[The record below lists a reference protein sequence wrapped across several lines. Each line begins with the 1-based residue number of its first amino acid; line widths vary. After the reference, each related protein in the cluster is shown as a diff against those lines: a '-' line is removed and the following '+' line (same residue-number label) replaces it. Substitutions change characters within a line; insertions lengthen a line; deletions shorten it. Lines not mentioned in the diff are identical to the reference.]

1 MRTHRD
7 EGTADSGVNRGPA
20 RPGGG
25 PVSGARAVE
34 RRAPSRLLLP
44 ALLAAV
50 FCVSL
55 AGAPG
60 GEVWRHM
67 AAGRY
72 LLQARSFPAR
82 DVFSFT
88 GASWDKKEWLFDVF
102 AYLVHRAGGA
112 RLMALVS
119 PAFFTAA
126 FLLLYILSVKRSGS
140 RRLSMAVAVAAAP
153 ACWPGLAF
161 GPASAGWLFLAVLLL
176 MIEEFAE
183 GKRLPLCFFPLL
195 MLAWVNVHPFAA
207 AGLAVLAIHL
217 ASGIVSAALPGTA
230 ERNGWRRLSPG
241 DLCLLA
247 LILAA
252 SSLAFSCSP
261 DSWKLFMPAAWLGAP
276 RAASP
281 VPIAVSPPLPVFEY
295 PALAGFIL
303 LAVFTL
309 VTFATA
315 MEPSDTALMIIAGAA
330 SAASARNAPLLPLIA
345 SPAISRQFA
354 RFLGAYAPAPRP
366 FPAAWRRAADGL
378 IAAALLGVVA
388 WSVRRPDFLAGGRE
402 NLLPWGAVR
411 YIEEAKPRGRIFNTR
426 DWGGFL
432 IWMLYPNYRVYIDGR
447 GPSVYPP
454 EVQEEYGTIEGAG
467 EGWGK
472 ALDRRGVNLILIP
485 AGEKSRPLLDA
496 LDASNEWRL
505 GFWDARSAV
514 FLRDT
519 AANRPMI
526 EAYRYRAFD
535 ESKMALGEAVLE
547 TGPRIVSELHNYL
560 KGSPDS
566 IGARNLLAG
575 IFLNRGMTDR
585 AIAEYEAVAASHP
598 RLPRL
603 HYNLGMLYSRK
614 GEVARA
620 IAEYGKETSVAPSFP
635 PAWNNLGRIYFEGGD
650 FKKALDCF
658 KKAIKSDP
666 DYVHARNNLG
676 LVYME
681 EGKAA
686 EAIGEFKKALAIDP
700 AYEAAARN
708 LQIAQEMERSP
719 AETLNRLGQGY
730 YLRNDLA
737 GAERQFL
744 KAISHD
750 PRYVVAIGN
759 LGVVFLRQG
768 RIEEAIRQFKKVLEI
783 APGDVAARRNLAA
796 AESVMAGAGGPA
808 GAPPPGSPYASPLP
822 RGGER

>member
-1 MRTHRD
+1 MRTDRD
-7 EGTADSGVNRGPA
+7 AGTADSGVLRGPA

-34 RRAPSRLLLP
+34 RRSPSRLLLP

-55 AGAPG
+55 AEAPG

-67 AAGRY
+67 AVGRY
-72 LLQARSFPAR
+72 LLQARSFPPR

-112 RLMALVS
+112 GLMALVS
-119 PAFFTAA
+119 PALFTAA

-140 RRLSMAVAVAAAP
+140 RRLSIAVAVAAAP
-153 ACWPGLAF
+153 ACGPGLAF

-176 MIEEFAE
+176 MIEEFTE

-207 AGLAVLAIHL
+207 AGLVVLAIHL
-217 ASGIVSAALPGTA
+217 ASGIASAALPGTA

-261 DSWKLFMPAAWLGAP
+261 DSWKLFMPAAWLGSP
-276 RAASP
+276 RAACP

-402 NLLPWGAVR
+402 NLFPWGAVR
-411 YIEEAKPRGRIFNTR
+411 YIEEAKPRGRDLQHPR
-426 DWGGFL
+426 L
-432 IWMLYPNYRVYIDGR
+432 GR
-447 GPSVYPP
+447 LPH
-454 EVQEEYGTIEGAG
+454 
-467 EGWGK
+467 
-472 ALDRRGVNLILIP
+472 
-485 AGEKSRPLLDA
+485 LDA
-496 LDASNEWRL
+496 L
-505 GFWDARSAV
+505 
-514 FLRDT
+514 
-519 AANRPMI
+519 PH
-526 EAYRYRAFD
+526 Y
-535 ESKMALGEAVLE
+535 
-547 TGPRIVSELHNYL
+547 
-560 KGSPDS
+560 GSS
-566 IGARNLLAG
+566 S
-575 IFLNRGMTDR
+575 T
-585 AIAEYEAVAASHP
+585 E
-598 RLPRL
+598 
-603 HYNLGMLYSRK
+603 
-614 GEVARA
+614 
-620 IAEYGKETSVAPSFP
+620 
-635 PAWNNLGRIYFEGGD
+635 
-650 FKKALDCF
+650 
-658 KKAIKSDP
+658 
-666 DYVHARNNLG
+666 
-676 LVYME
+676 
-681 EGKAA
+681 
-686 EAIGEFKKALAIDP
+686 
-700 AYEAAARN
+700 
-708 LQIAQEMERSP
+708 
-719 AETLNRLGQGY
+719 
-730 YLRNDLA
+730 
-737 GAERQFL
+737 
-744 KAISHD
+744 
-750 PRYVVAIGN
+750 
-759 LGVVFLRQG
+759 
-768 RIEEAIRQFKKVLEI
+768 
-783 APGDVAARRNLAA
+783 
-796 AESVMAGAGGPA
+796 GGPA
-808 GAPPPGSPYASPLP
+808 SIRRRSRRSTG
-822 RGGER
+822 R